1 MIKRL
6 LVILS
11 VISILTGSCKTM
23 KTISVDLANPAKE
36 DPGEHIQSLTLVNR
50 AIDKRFTDDP
60 ADSIQLR
67 FFKKQFVVDTVIY
80 DLKSADTLMQALG
93 NLLFESGR
101 YDIVIPENR
110 FLVRDTVAY
119 ISEPLSWENTVRYN
133 TIFKTDAV
141 LSLEHFRT
149 SVLTSYY
156 ETSSYDVN
164 SDQFYTSSV
173 AEMEISYVALF
184 RLYDPAE
191 RENLRS
197 FLISDTLQWEDSDPS
212 IKQLFRR
219 FTPVKNALA
228 EAGIHAA
235 FRLTNEVAPIWKP
248 ARRTYFEKGHP
259 LLRETGLLVEEYNW
273 DDAEGIWKDLLEN
286 TKSKSLRSK
295 LEFNIALA
303 CEMAGNLNE
312 AIRWGL
318 QSYKTMYRPATYR
331 YLEILK
337 KRKSLLE
344 KQDEKI

>member
-1 MIKRL
+1 MMKKL

-11 VISILTGSCKTM
+11 VVSILTGSCKTM
-23 KTISVDLANPAKE
+23 RTISVDLAYPAKD
-36 DPGEHIQSLTLVNR
+36 DPGEHIQSLTLLNR
-50 AIDKRFTDDP
+50 AIDKRFTNDP
-60 ADSIQLR
+60 ADTIQLR
-67 FFKKQFVVDTVIY
+67 FYKKQFVVDTVIY

-110 FLVRDTVAY
+110 FLLKDTVSY
-119 ISEPLSWENTVRYN
+119 ISEPLSWETTARYN
-133 TIFKTDAV
+133 SAFRTDAV

-149 SVLTSYY
+149 SILTGFY

-164 SDQFYTSSV
+164 SDQFYTNNT

-184 RLYDPAE
+184 RLYDPSD

-197 FLISDTLQWEDSDPS
+197 YLISDTLQWEDSDLS

-235 FRLTNEVAPIWKP
+235 FRLTDEIAPTWK
-248 ARRTYFEKGHP
+248 AGTQDIFEKGHP
-259 LLRETGLLVEEYNW
+259 LLRETVLLIEDYNW
-273 DDAEGIWKDLLEN
+273 SEAEMIWNDLLAK

-303 CEMAGNLNE
+303 CEMRGNLNE

-318 QSYKTMYRPATYR
+318 QSYKTMYRPATYH

-337 KRKSLLE
+337 KRKSLFE
-344 KQDEKI
+344 KQDEKT